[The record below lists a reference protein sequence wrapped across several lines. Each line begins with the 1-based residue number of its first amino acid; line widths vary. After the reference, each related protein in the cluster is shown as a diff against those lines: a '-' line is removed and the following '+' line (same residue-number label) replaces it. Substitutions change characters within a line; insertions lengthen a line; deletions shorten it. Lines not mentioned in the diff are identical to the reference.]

1 MPKKVTL
8 RKKSKKLTR
17 KNKKVKF
24 TSKNK
29 RLTKKKVTRKN
40 KKGGDIMPNFFSSQQ
55 VSSPSVYNNDVDT
68 DTDYNVTNQGQN
80 NMNINNSH
88 ITEEDKQSIENY
100 WKNQYSNARDGEELS
115 EYDLNEILDFL
126 DAVTF
131 NPNYTSS
138 IPSDD
143 IDPTLFTSDATEFKP
158 EFSPDLN
165 PDDVSP
171 EYVALC
177 NQAND
182 SIEAYLFVTGRFE

>member
-24 TSKNK
+24 TNKK

-40 KKGGDIMPNFFSSQQ
+40 KKGGDIMPTFLSSQQ
-55 VSSPSVYNNDVDT
+55 MSSPSLYDNDENN
-68 DTDYNVTNQGQN
+68 YNVTNQVQN
-80 NMNINNSH
+80 NMNMNNSH
-88 ITEEDKQSIENY
+88 ISEEDKESMADY
-100 WKNQYSNARDGEELS
+100 WKNQYRNARDGEELS

-165 PDDVSP
+165 PNDVTP
-171 EYVALC
+171 EYIALC